1 MPNATRTVEPIRKEL
16 KTLPGGYVIL
26 QQLSYWD
33 MLKRQDNTTRMS
45 MEAAQ
50 KNENRKVDIEFTSQ
64 WTTEFDF
71 RNCIVDH
78 NLEDAEGKKLDLTN
92 TMTLSVLDPRVGQEI
107 ADLIAALNEAETD
120 LTDFTDAQNSSSADS
135 TTMPNEPT
143 VQT

>member
-1 MPNATRTVEPIRKEL
+1 MPNATRTAEPIRKEL

-71 RNCIVDH
+71 KNCIVDH

-92 TMTLSVLDPRVGQEI
+92 TMTLNILDPRVGQEI
-107 ADLIAALNEAETD
+107 ADLISALNEADTD
-120 LTDFTDAQNSSSADS
+120 LTDFTGAQNSSSADS
-135 TTMPNEPT
+135 TTTQSEPT
-143 VQT
+143 VPT